1 MRYEDYEINDIVL
14 LLQNR
19 RNTLSLGKIV
29 DKVHWKNGEISYLI
43 KTGVDTC
50 VVHSKIEKYPA
61 VYILEKITEKSVID
75 RVNDVVSLQEGDEI
89 YFHGKTFSLRR
100 REWVPVD
107 EKNNDRYRV
116 R

>member
-1 MRYEDYEINDIVL
+1 MEYKDYEINDVIL

-19 RNTLSLGKIV
+19 RNTLILGKIV
-29 DKVHWKNGEISYLI
+29 DKVRWENGEVSYLI
-43 KTGVDTC
+43 KTGADNYIIY
-50 VVHSKIEKYPA
+50 SRIERYST
-61 VYILEKITEKSVID
+61 VYILEKVTEKSIVD

-107 EKNNDRYRV
+107 EKNNDG
-116 R
+116 